1 MKLKIELDLNQFDKK
16 ELSKEEWNRYIWKLN
31 LLDRLAKKY
40 LDENKISKTMYNRIT
55 RLWLFLPREKESNKL
70 MSSEQFN
77 NLFQIDNLD
86 LIKTQTAL
94 NKIYEVFQNERNN

>member
-1 MKLKIELDLNQFDKK
+1 MKLKIELDLKQFDEK

-40 LDENKISKTMYNRIT
+40 LTEKKISKTMYNRFQ
-55 RLWLFLPREKESNKL
+55 RLWLFLPREKDSNKL
-70 MSSEQFN
+70 MSSERFN

-94 NKIYEVFQNERNN
+94 NKIYGVFHNERRN

>member
-1 MKLKIELDLNQFDKK
+1 MKVELDLKQFDKK

-40 LDENKISKTMYNRIT
+40 LDEKKISRTIYNRIM

-70 MSSEQFN
+70 MSSEKFN

-86 LIKTQTAL
+86 LVKTQTAL
-94 NKIYEVFQNERNN
+94 NKIYEVFQNEWSN